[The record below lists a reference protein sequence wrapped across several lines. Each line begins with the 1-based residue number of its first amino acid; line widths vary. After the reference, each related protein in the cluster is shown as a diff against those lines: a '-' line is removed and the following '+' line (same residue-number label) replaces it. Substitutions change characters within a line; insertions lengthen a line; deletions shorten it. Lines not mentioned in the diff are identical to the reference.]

1 MALMGRRAM
10 DGRRGRGFTQATIPA
25 GYGKYLLDQLFL
37 PWAKDMIRRATPCPG
52 DVVLDLASGLGPLA
66 RLAAAAI
73 GPSGRVVASDIS
85 PAMLA
90 VAAARPVEPEWAPIE
105 YLECP
110 ASAIDADDD
119 SFDMVYCSHGLE
131 FFAERDAAL
140 AEMYRVVRPGGKALM
155 SAWAAE
161 HPVGLFTPLGQTMR
175 EVGLSQPYAR
185 AYDADSY
192 RIDCAELHQLVV
204 AAGFADVGVE
214 LVELEGHW
222 DSADEAVNT
231 VQGTPFGP
239 LVAALPPAERE
250 RVHAILLSK
259 LGGTA
264 DGGITVRSMSNV
276 AIGTKPGSPAPC
288 MPAPPGGGCGTMDSF
303 IRRN

>member
-1 MALMGRRAM
+1 MIQQAQPDRPTAVMGRRAM

-25 GYGKYLLDQLFL
+25 GYGKYLLDQLFV
-37 PWAKDMIRRATPCPG
+37 PWAKDMICRAAPRPG
-52 DVVLDLASGLGPLA
+52 DVVLDLATGLGPLA

-73 GPSGRVVASDIS
+73 GASGRVVASDIS

-131 FFAERDAAL
+131 FFAEREAAL
-140 AEMYRVVRPGGKALM
+140 AEMYRVVRPGGKALV

-192 RIDCAELHQLVV
+192 RIWGPELYEIV
-204 AAGFADVGVE
+204 AGAGFADVCVE
-214 LVELEGHW
+214 LVELAGHW
-222 DSADEAVNT
+222 DSADDAANT

-239 LVAALPPAERE
+239 LVAALSPGEQE
-250 RVHAILLSK
+250 RVRKILLSK
-259 LGGTA
+259 LGGSP
-264 DGGITVRSMSNV
+264 DDGITVRSMSNV
-276 AIGTKPGSPAPC
+276 AIGTKPL
-288 MPAPPGGGCGTMDSF
+288 
-303 IRRN
+303 